1 LMALSLGTQREQLEQ
16 RMKVTWPRPFLL
28 RPPFLLFLV
37 ILSVVVQHRLS
48 TSTLKMT
55 KKRRNGG
62 RNKKGRGHVTFM
74 RCSNCSRCVPKDKAI
89 KRFTVR
95 NMVESAAV
103 RDISE
108 ASIYQEYAI
117 PKLYIKI
124 AYCVSC
130 AIHSHVVRVRSRE
143 GRRNR
148 APPPR
153 VRWKDGKKVNPAV
166 AAAEDAKAA
175 TATAKA

>member
-1 LMALSLGTQREQLEQ
+1 MLDNALS
-16 RMKVTWPRPFLL
+16 FN
-28 RPPFLLFLV
+28 LFCSYFHANV
-37 ILSVVVQHRLS
+37 DSSHLSQ
-48 TSTLKMT
+48 T
-55 KKRRNGG
+55 KKRRNTG
-62 RNKKGRGHVTFM
+62 RNKKGRGHVKFV
-74 RCSNCSRCVPKDKAI
+74 RCSNCSRCVAKDKAI

-108 ASIYQEYAI
+108 ASVYTEYVI

-153 VRWKDGKKVNPAV
+153 IRYKDGKKVNPAV
-166 AAAEDAKAA
+166 QAAADATAGAA
-175 TATAKA
+175 TSAAGAGGAAVATAAR

>member
-1 LMALSLGTQREQLEQ
+1 
-16 RMKVTWPRPFLL
+16 
-28 RPPFLLFLV
+28 
-37 ILSVVVQHRLS
+37 
-48 TSTLKMT
+48 MT

-62 RNKKGRGHVTFM
+62 RNKKGRGHVVFM

-108 ASIYQEYAI
+108 ASVYSEYAI

-166 AAAEDAKAA
+166 AAAEDAKVAA
-175 TATAKA
+175 AAAGKA

>member
-1 LMALSLGTQREQLEQ
+1 
-16 RMKVTWPRPFLL
+16 
-28 RPPFLLFLV
+28 
-37 ILSVVVQHRLS
+37 
-48 TSTLKMT
+48 MT

-74 RCSNCSRCVPKDKAI
+74 RCSNCSRCVGKDKAI

-108 ASIYQEYAI
+108 ASVYAEYTI
-117 PKLYIKI
+117 PKLYNKI
-124 AYCVSC
+124 AYCISC
-130 AIHSHVVRVRSRE
+130 AIHAHTVVRVRSRE

-166 AAAEDAKAA
+166 AAAEDAKFAA
-175 TATAKA
+175 AAAANKA